1 MATALRNSP
10 SGWVR
15 AKGCGAAVPTTVDD
29 VNVVE
34 VGAEERRVERTR
46 SCRRERQLATGADA
60 EDPKVAFKLAV
71 DRDVGVDHVVDSV
84 DQKVLEINGLGA
96 VAEREPAA
104 LV

>member
-1 MATALRNSP
+1 M
-10 SGWVR
+10 
-15 AKGCGAAVPTTVDD
+15 
-29 VNVVE
+29 
-34 VGAEERRVERTR
+34 
-46 SCRRERQLATGADA
+46 ATGADA